1 MNSIKKSKI
10 TQTYPAVT
18 FIAFVLTVP
27 LLFSDRPLRMISYMA
42 VFVIIFCIIVAHI
55 KEEIIALQDIVNA
68 VLFGVLSGVLSTYM
82 MNVICMQIK
91 KNSIGRRAE
100 AYAEADVTAYFCK
113 HEKNRVLMG
122 SVFSW
127 RRHPDLNWGIKVL
140 QTSALPLGYV
150 AGLARVAGFEPAHDG
165 IRIRCLT
172 AWRYPNNFKWG
183 G

>member
-1 MNSIKKSKI
+1 MQKICKTIDFTNNTIEMNSIKKSKT

-42 VFVIIFCIIVAHI
+42 VFVIIFCITVAHI
-55 KEEIIALQDIVNA
+55 KEEIIALQDNVNA

-91 KNSIGRRAE
+91 KDSIGRRAE

-113 HEKNRVLMG
+113 HEKKQSPYGLCFLLEATPRFELGNKG
-122 SVFSW
+122 FA
-127 RRHPDLNWGIKVL
+127 DL
-140 QTSALPLGYV
+140 
-150 AGLARVAGFEPAHDG
+150 
-165 IRIRCLT
+165 CLT
-172 AWRYPNNFKWG
+172 TWLCRRVG
-183 G
+183 

>member
-1 MNSIKKSKI
+1 
-10 TQTYPAVT
+10 
-18 FIAFVLTVP
+18 
-27 LLFSDRPLRMISYMA
+27 MA

-113 HEKNRVLMG
+113 HEKKTESLWTL
-122 SVFSW
+122 FS
-127 RRHPDLNWGIKVL
+127 
-140 QTSALPLGYV
+140 LG
-150 AGLARVAGFEPAHDG
+150 GDTQ
-165 IRIRCLT
+165 I
-172 AWRYPNNFKWG
+172 
-183 G
+183 